1 MWIVA
6 VIVVAAIFALAG
18 GRALVRRRRERQSL
32 AMRDHLNR
40 ISRDWE

>member
-6 VIVVAAIFALAG
+6 VIVVAAIFVFAAG
-18 GRALVRRRRERQSL
+18 RILVARHRERQSL

-40 ISRDWE
+40 ISRNWE